1 MPPTPLFGPLP
12 RRGPWTAVGLDRG
25 QFLAILAAS
34 VALFVW
40 IGGPV
45 WSHLR
50 TSHLDRIAWSYAA
63 IPPMVAGALAWNGR
77 FGWLRLLEG
86 SALIAL
92 VKLVLTAVVL
102 VGFAIGR

>member
-1 MPPTPLFGPLP
+1 MSRAPLFGPLP
-12 RRGPWTAVGLDRG
+12 TRGPWTAVGLERG

-40 IGGPV
+40 IGGPL
-45 WSHLR
+45 WMHLR
-50 TSHLDRIAWSYAA
+50 SSHLDRIGWSYAA
-63 IPPMVAGALAWNGR
+63 IPPLVATALVRNGR
-77 FGWLRLLEG
+77 FGWLRMLEA

-102 VGFAIGR
+102 VGFAIAR